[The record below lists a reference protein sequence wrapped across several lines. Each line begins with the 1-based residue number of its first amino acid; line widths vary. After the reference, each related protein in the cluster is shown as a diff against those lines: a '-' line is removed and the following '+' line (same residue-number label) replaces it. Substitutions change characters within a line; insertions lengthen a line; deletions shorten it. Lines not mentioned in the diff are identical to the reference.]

1 MLQDVFSRQS
11 ENAKEDPSHADK
23 LDYPTDRNHEASIA
37 ALARAQIALAKDA
50 DAADKRQSSY
60 NKRSHRISFWT
71 AVGIGAYTILTTM
84 IVIFTVAQYGE
95 IHRFNKRQLRLFN
108 DQLGVMQAQTN
119 AMRGQLRMLEQQVID
134 AREMQRA
141 FITASDYKITKI
153 DGDAADQ
160 SCWRF
165 RPIISNA
172 GGSPTVELRYVIQVV
187 FVALRRPGEQGSAWG
202 LILAPTDPDTVFQRS
217 GGWDGALLGP
227 KQNLPDTPAND
238 RVCLTKDDS
247 SYIFAPQRV
256 YARGAI
262 HYHDRYPGTPEHITK
277 YCFWIRAIED
287 GSGWRPEPALC
298 SHWNCADAECKRDE
312 DAYADE
318 VAETFKKA
326 GQTPEPPAEFF
337 PQ

>member
-1 MLQDVFSRQS
+1 VDDNPTPNQERDPRRGREPRRFVSLVEQFHRRADQRRPHANGERAHETPLVAVTRRLVRATWLLVVIGFLSVGAAGLQWLALRS
-11 ENAKEDPSHADK
+11 
-23 LDYPTDRNHEASIA
+23 TDEKTGKN
-37 ALARAQIALAKDA
+37 L
-50 DAADKRQSSY
+50 
-60 NKRSHRISFWT
+60 
-71 AVGIGAYTILTTM
+71 
-84 IVIFTVAQYGE
+84 VAMRE
-95 IHRFNKRQLRLFN
+95 
-108 DQLGVMQAQTN
+108 QLGVMRDQGK
-119 AMRGQLRMLEQQVID
+119 AMQGQLRMLQQQVID

-153 DGDAADQ
+153 VAGDPNQ

-165 RPIISNA
+165 QPIISNA

-187 FVALRRPGEQGSAWG
+187 FIALRRPGEQGSAWD
-202 LILAPTDPDTVFQRS
+202 LILAPTDPDTVFQQS

-247 SYIFAPQRV
+247 PYIFAPQRV

-298 SHWNCADAECKRDE
+298 SHWNCADEECKRDE

-318 VAETFKKA
+318 VAETFKNA

>member
-1 MLQDVFSRQS
+1 LANEDGGNQPDSPGDRPKPNRIARRVSEFKRYRDKRRAEKYHESATDKASRSTSRATWAIAVFTLATIGVGISQYIIFSRQLN
-11 ENAKEDPSHADK
+11 EMRATREEG
-23 LDYPTDRNHEASIA
+23 DRSFA
-37 ALARAQIALAKDA
+37 AQLAVMQTQA
-50 DAADKRQSSY
+50 DA
-60 NKRSHRISFWT
+60 
-71 AVGIGAYTILTTM
+71 
-84 IVIFTVAQYGE
+84 
-95 IHRFNKRQLRLFN
+95 
-108 DQLGVMQAQTN
+108 MQ
-119 AMRGQLRMLEQQVID
+119 GQLRMLQQQVID

-153 DGDAADQ
+153 VGGDPNQ

-165 RPIISNA
+165 QPIISNA

-202 LILAPTDPDTVFQRS
+202 LILAPTDPDAVFQRS

-247 SYIFAPQRV
+247 PYIFAPQRV

-287 GSGWRPEPALC
+287 GGGWKPEPALC
-298 SHWNCADAECKRDE
+298 SHWNCADEECKRDE

-318 VAETFKKA
+318 VAETFKNA